1 MLCFFFSS
9 RRRHTRFK
17 CDWSSDV
24 CSSDLEK
31 CHRLSPALLYDHTQ
45 HPPIKTAATS
55 RGVLEDRCEIDRRV
69 ADGAAMLPERSG
81 PLPPSIPT
89 DTIDLTAVLSGATL
103 VVTTSTSL
111 IFRLLLVA

>member
-31 CHRLSPALLYDHTQ
+31 CHRLSPALLYDHPQ
-45 HPPIKTAATS
+45 HPPITTAATS
-55 RGVLEDRCEIDRRV
+55 RGVLKDRGEIDRRV

-81 PLPPSIPT
+81 PSPPSIPT
-89 DTIDLTAVLSGATL
+89 HPIHITAVRSAPPL
-103 VVTTSTSL
+103 VSAPSTCF
-111 IFRLLLVA
+111 IFRF